1 MRRELAVVSRTR
13 ARLLAWTGAAASFGL
28 ALYTSATESM
38 PEFRIYD
45 GYWMLLGATAAL
57 AATAPVVWRLRR
69 EVSLLIVVLAAFLG
83 GWAPLVIFALRKG
96 INISE
101 RLAGARYLMAADVV
115 SAAITVGA
123 GCLWLAL
130 REPGKR

>member
-1 MRRELAVVSRTR
+1 MKEFAVVSRDR
-13 ARLLAWTGAAASFGL
+13 ARMLAWTGAVACLGL

-45 GYWMLLGATAAL
+45 GYWMLLGAAVAL
-57 AATAPVVWRLRR
+57 AVTAPAVWRLRR
-69 EVSLLIVVLAAFLG
+69 EVSLPIVVLAVFLG
-83 GWAPLVIFALRKG
+83 SWAPLVYFALRKG
-96 INISE
+96 ISVVE

-115 SAAITVGA
+115 SAAIAVGT